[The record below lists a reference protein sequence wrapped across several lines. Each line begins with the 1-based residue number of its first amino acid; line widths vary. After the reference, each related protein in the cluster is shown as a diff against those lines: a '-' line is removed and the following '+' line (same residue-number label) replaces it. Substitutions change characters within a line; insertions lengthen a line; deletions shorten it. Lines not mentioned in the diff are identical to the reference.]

1 VRKLRERGD
10 TAIRAALSVVTGTLA
25 GMQQQVG
32 TAWVCRIAAAAR
44 GALEVTVGE
53 VGAVPPPTVHILA
66 EDLDQPYIGRV
77 GCRPFFRGAD
87 AAGAVTGLGELP
99 SVLAATRLV
108 VTWEAQDL
116 TVALGDAADQDATAL
131 VVLDATL
138 TGHTMHAHPL
148 RMFLDEHGRG
158 TAEWGTA
165 VELPD
170 RPLPEPIAGLL
181 AVWREW
187 RDEDL
192 DATARR
198 AQAAGY
204 RTVWA
209 QR

>member
-1 VRKLRERGD
+1 MV
-10 TAIRAALSVVTGTLA
+10 AGTLL
-25 GMQQQVG
+25 GMQQQAG
-32 TAWVCRIAAAAR
+32 TAWVGRIAVAAR
-44 GALEVTVGE
+44 GALGATVGE
-53 VGAVPPPTVHILA
+53 VGVVPAPTVHILA

-77 GCRPFFRGAD
+77 GCRPFYRGAD
-87 AAGAVTGLGELP
+87 AAAAVTGLGELP

-116 TVALGDAADQDATAL
+116 SVALGDVADPDATAL

-138 TGHTMHAHPL
+138 TGHTVHVHPL
-148 RMFLDEHGRG
+148 RMFLDEQGRG
-158 TAEWGTA
+158 AAEWGVP
-165 VELPD
+165 VEQPD

-181 AVWREW
+181 ALWREW

-192 DATARR
+192 DAAARR